1 MPSPASSRLSKPI
14 THRRPMPADD
24 TGLPIESVIPDV
36 RAALDRHRRAVLT
49 AEPGAGKTT
58 VVPLRLLDEPWLNGR
73 KIVLLEPR
81 RLAARASAAR
91 MASLLDERVGDT
103 VGVTTRDDRRVGP
116 TTRIEVVTEGVLT
129 RRLQRD
135 PELPGCGLVIF
146 DEFHERSQQADLGL
160 ALLLDAQR
168 ELGLDV
174 AILVMS
180 ATIDADR
187 VAGLIAPRTEAD
199 ETPAPVVECGGRTFG
214 IEMHWRPRSKR
225 DRLEPAVAQAVEWVL
240 EEEADGDVLVF
251 LPGMAE
257 IRRTQEQLR
266 GLDPRVDVLALHGS
280 LPLDEQD
287 RAVAPSQ
294 PGFRKVVLS
303 TDIAESSLT
312 VEGVTAVVDSG
323 LARAPRFDP
332 GNGLTR
338 LTTVSISRA
347 SADQRAGRA
356 GRLAPGRAVRLWSK
370 IEHGTRPA
378 YSPAE
383 ITQVD
388 LAPLR
393 LEIAAWGTTDPAELS
408 MLDSVP
414 TQAWREAGEVLQ
426 MLGALDAELRITDR
440 GRSLADLPLH
450 PRLAAIVVTGVE
462 RGLGKM
468 GCSLASLIDERDVLR
483 GRPIEVPAD
492 LGLRLELLQDRDRRH
507 AQASGR
513 SLQLVRAR
521 ANDLARRVGCND
533 SSFDRDRVGLLVAS
547 GFPDRVAQRR
557 GKSRGRFRLRNGA
570 GVQLVDTDQLAG
582 EDFIVAV
589 DLDGKRKDA
598 RVRLAA
604 AVDVNDL
611 LETAGFDAKVVE
623 RTLWDKSRKDVV
635 TRVDRQLGALD
646 LGSTSRRPIPSAE
659 VTELLVDQ
667 VRRTRLK
674 ALNWTE
680 SARSLQSRIEYV
692 RSRQPD
698 VEWPDVSDA
707 GLVASLDDW
716 LAPLLV
722 SATGRADLEVIS
734 MAVTLDMLLGYDGR
748 VALDRAMPPTF
759 KLPNGRKL
767 RIDYDADP
775 PTISSRAQDFFGLT
789 RHPSIMNGRQPL
801 TVELLSPANRPI
813 QRTADL
819 VGFWDGS
826 WVEVRKD
833 MAGRYPKHNWPVD
846 PRATPPA
853 DP

>member
-1 MPSPASSRLSKPI
+1 MHPP
-14 THRRPMPADD
+14 D

-91 MASLLDERVGDT
+91 MASLLGERVGDT

-168 ELGLDV
+168 TLGLDM

-180 ATIDADR
+180 ATIDAHR
-187 VAGLIAPRTEAD
+187 VAGLIATEG
-199 ETPAPVVECGGRTFG
+199 EAPVVECGGRTFG
-214 IEMHWRPRSKR
+214 IDMHWRPRSKR
-225 DRLEPAVAQAVEWVL
+225 DRLEPAVVQAVEWVL
-240 EEEADGDVLVF
+240 EQDPDGDVLVF

-287 RAVAPSQ
+287 RAVAPSS

-338 LTTVSISRA
+338 LTTISISRA

-393 LEIAAWGTTDPAELS
+393 LEMAAWGTTDPSELS
-408 MLDSVP
+408 MLDAVP

-426 MLGALDAELRITDR
+426 MLGALDDELRITER

-462 RGLGKM
+462 RGIGKM

-483 GRPIEVPAD
+483 GRPLEIPTD
-492 LGLRLELLQDRDRRH
+492 LGLRLELLQDRDRQH
-507 AQASGR
+507 GQASGR

-521 ANDLARRVGCND
+521 ANDLARRVGC
-533 SSFDRDRVGLLVAS
+533 SAGSFDRDRVGLLVAS

-557 GKSRGRFRLRNGA
+557 GKNRGRFRLRNGA
-570 GVQLVDTDQLAG
+570 GVRIVDTDQLAG

-611 LETAGFDAKVVE
+611 LETSGFDAKVIE
-623 RTLWDKSRKDVV
+623 RTLWDKAKKDVV

-646 LGSTSRRPIPSAE
+646 LGSTSRRPAPSPE
-659 VTELLVDQ
+659 VTNLLVDQ
-667 VRRTRLK
+667 VKRTRLK
-674 ALNWTE
+674 ALNWTA
-680 SARSLQSRIEYV
+680 SARSLQARIEYL
-692 RSRQPD
+692 RERQPGAG
-698 VEWPDVSDA
+698 WPDVSDA
-707 GLVASLDDW
+707 GLVASLDEW

-722 SATGRADLEVIS
+722 SATGRSDLEVIS

-748 VALDRAMPPTF
+748 VALDKAMPATF
-759 KLPNGRKL
+759 KLPNGRTL

-789 RHPSIMNGRQPL
+789 RHPSIMNGQQPL

-819 VGFWDGS
+819 PGFWDGS

-833 MAGRYPKHNWPVD
+833 MAGRYPKHDWPTD
-846 PRATPPA
+846 PRTTPRGGP
-853 DP
+853 